1 MTKDKFL
8 INLQSRLN
16 DCGMSNF
23 EIAETIEDY
32 NHIIDS
38 YILEN
43 VEEEYAVKMLGSLDE
58 IVDGLISRKK
68 YIKKPSLYVLVVT
81 FFFTLMLILLNTF
94 TGLYDEATT
103 NSRPDSQFR
112 VVAQIFLVL
121 GVALIPIITYRL
133 VSIYSD
139 KNKDLIFVNKR
150 IGVDNKEISNYL
162 LLKIYKLFLVSAAVS
177 VLISTFISFIM
188 DSNIE
193 SQINHI
199 TPSMILYLVLCIS
212 ILGFIGTKKYVSKEI
227 KREFFVK
234 GEYYS
239 LKRIR
244 TIIDLLSIIV
254 LIISIVFSYFYVAL
268 VAALIVSFSNL
279 FTFLIEK
286 VARRTNDG
294 VIYMATTNY
303 ISKYNF
309 FNRKSNTIIIVF
321 TISFAFTLLVSSTNK
336 SAVNLVNDTY
346 HFKSE
351 IVFEQMHTKTE
362 IQDMFEDEEYYLYT
376 RLDGSNVNTNYE
388 NTDLQYM
395 MFIDTEYLQD
405 VCSIDGEC
413 QEVELHDKEVVVH
426 KNYADKNN
434 LEIGDTIEL
443 TISEVTRAY
452 EIKYITT
459 DIEFYFEVLAMDNEL
474 QDSIGYNYM
483 KFLDEGN
490 YTNNLSGYD
499 GSYVYRDF
507 DDIEVNRVQ
516 ILFKHTEVVEI
527 PLILLSLITIGY
539 LFLDI
544 SNYLKSQELS
554 HNNLKRAGIK
564 ESKIAISV
572 MLEFTLLMTVVLV
585 KLLFLTYVIANI
597 VDILLFQESFGI
609 FLNFKFSFSTYL
621 TITSVILGLSMIF
634 VVFNFKRKRGLSYE

>member
-1 MTKDKFL
+1 MTRGKFL
-8 INLQSRLN
+8 ISLQSRLK
-16 DCGMSNF
+16 DCGMSDF

-32 NHIIDS
+32 NLIIDS
-38 YILEN
+38 YMLEN
-43 VEEEYAVKMLGSLDE
+43 IEEEEAVKMLGSLDV
-58 IVDGLISRKK
+58 IVEGLISRRK

-81 FFFTLMLILLNTF
+81 FFFTLMLILSNVF
-94 TGLYDEATT
+94 TGLYDEASANT
-103 NSRPDSQFR
+103 RPDNQFR
-112 VVAQIFLVL
+112 VVAQLFLAL
-121 GVALIPIITYRL
+121 GVVLIPIITYRL
-133 VSIYSD
+133 VTIYSD

-162 LLKIYKLFLVSAAVS
+162 LFKIYRLFSIAAVIS
-177 VLISTFISFIM
+177 VLVSTFISVIM

-199 TPSMILYLVLCIS
+199 APVMIVYLILCTL
-212 ILGFIGTKKYVSKEI
+212 ILGFIAVKKYVGGEI

-239 LKRIR
+239 LKRVR
-244 TIIDLLSIIV
+244 AIIDLSLIIV
-254 LIISIVFSYFYVAL
+254 LIISILFSYLYIAL
-268 VAALIVSFSNL
+268 VATVIVSINNL

-286 VARRTNDG
+286 IARRTNDG

-309 FNRKSNTIIIVF
+309 FNRKANSIIIVF

-336 SAVNLVNDTY
+336 SATNLVNDTY

-351 IVFEQMHTKTE
+351 IIFDQMHTKTE
-362 IQDMFEDEEYYLYT
+362 IEEIFEDDEYYLYT
-376 RLDGSNVNTNYE
+376 RLDGTYVNTSSE
-388 NTDLQYM
+388 NTELLYI
-395 MFIDTEYLQD
+395 MFIDTDYLQD

-413 QEVELHDKEVVVH
+413 QEVELSNKEVIVH
-426 KNYADKNN
+426 KNYAEKNN

-443 TISEVTRAY
+443 TISDVTSIY
-452 EIKYITT
+452 EIKYMTT
-459 DIEFYFEVLAMDNEL
+459 DIEFYFELLVMDNVI
-474 QDSIGYNYM
+474 QDLIGYNYM
-483 KFLDEGN
+483 KFVDEGD
-490 YTNNLSGYD
+490 YTDKLSDYD

-507 DDIEVNRVQ
+507 DDIEINRVQ
-516 ILFKHTEVVEI
+516 ILFKHTEVIEI
-527 PLILLSLITIGY
+527 PLILLSLITISY

-572 MLEFTLLMTVVLV
+572 MLEFILLMVVALV
-585 KLLFLTYVIANI
+585 KLLLLTYIIAII
-597 VDILLFQESFGI
+597 VDILLFQVSFGVY
-609 FLNFKFSFSTYL
+609 LNFKFSFGTYF
-621 TITSVILGLSMIF
+621 TIATIVLLLSMTF
-634 VVFNFKRKRGLSYE
+634 VLINFKRKRGLSYE